1 MPARSPPQPRQP
13 FLPRWRLLLL
23 VALSLLLHVALAPLG
38 FSLLR
43 SWELSAYEAPVSVQM
58 IDGDPLDAMTPDQVA
73 RLQALEQELLDEQ
86 EEEPEEIEEPEPI
99 IPDGQVVETV
109 TPDEEKAPLKSDYLA
124 EHDNAV
130 KEETRTDAY
139 KVNPDVLSNQYSR
152 DSKLE
157 FEDVIDVGAKDKS
170 TGATVGRLNDPAPGK
185 GAPRSIIP
193 SPWALTN
200 KEGMA
205 APTQA
210 SSSNQS
216 LSGAP
221 QNDLL
226 NEKLDRSVALNT
238 REFTGAAYINRIKRQ
253 VNFYWTQKLDNLS
266 GSLRLSRPSYT
277 TVVAIVLNG
286 DGALET
292 ISVTGESGIG
302 PVDNSVVEAFQMAG
316 PFPNPPEALIRRDG
330 RVYLS
335 DISFTLQVGQATM
348 QYQGIDPRAE
358 VQFPGILKA
367 PR

>member
-1 MPARSPPQPRQP
+1 MPARTPTTM
-13 FLPRWRLLLL
+13 PRWQILIL
-23 VALSLLLHVALAPLG
+23 VALSLLLHVALAPLALPLMG
-38 FSLLR
+38 NFD
-43 SWELSAYEAPVSVQM
+43 LSAYEEPISVQM

-73 RLQALEQELLDEQ
+73 RLEALEQQVLDEA
-86 EEEPEEIEEPEPI
+86 EEEPEEEEEPEPVM
-99 IPDGQVVETV
+99 PDGQVVETV
-109 TPDEEKAPLKSDYLA
+109 TPNEEKVPLVSDYLA

-139 KVNPDVLSNQYSR
+139 RVNPEVLSNQYSR

-157 FEDVIDVGAKDKS
+157 FEDVVDVGAKDKS
-170 TGATVGRLNDPAPGK
+170 TGATVGSLNDPAPGK

-200 KEGMA
+200 KEGLA
-205 APTQA
+205 APTT
-210 SSSNQS
+210 SSSSTQS

-238 REFTGAAYINRIKRQ
+238 REFLGAAYINRIRRQ
-253 VNFYWTQKLDNLS
+253 VNFYWKQNLDNMSPSLGLS
-266 GSLRLSRPSYT
+266 KPNYT
-277 TVVAIVLNG
+277 TEVAIVLNG
-286 DGALET
+286 DGALES
-292 ISVTGESGIG
+292 ISITHESGSG
-302 PVDNSVVEAFQMAG
+302 PLDNGVVEAFRVAG
-316 PFPNPPEALIRRDG
+316 PFPNPPEQLVKRDG

-335 DISFTLQVGQATM
+335 DLNFTVTLGQAQM

-358 VQFPGILKA
+358 VQFPGILKS